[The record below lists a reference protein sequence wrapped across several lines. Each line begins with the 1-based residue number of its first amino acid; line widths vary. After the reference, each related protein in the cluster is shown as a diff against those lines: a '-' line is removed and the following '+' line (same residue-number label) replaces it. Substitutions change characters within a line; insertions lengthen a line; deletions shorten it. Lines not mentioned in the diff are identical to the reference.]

1 MTDVCPIT
9 TNAKPFVKWAGGKG
23 NLLSKLE
30 ALLPAIFSDLSNVT
44 YIEPFI
50 GGGAMFFYM
59 LQKYKCIK
67 RAVIN
72 DINPD
77 LIRCYQ
83 LIKNNPQ
90 TLIERLKEIENN
102 YYHCD
107 VYGRKD
113 LYYAYREQYNYSQ
126 EDIDERAAVFI
137 FLNRTCYNGL
147 FRVNA
152 LGKYNVPYGRYKK
165 PMICNEKVIMADHE
179 LLNSI
184 EVIIRPPGDYKLVTR
199 NLSRNGYNFMYFDPP
214 YRPLLDESNFKSY
227 SNNPFGDIQQEEL
240 KSFCDQMGRKG
251 CRIMLS
257 NSDSKNPDGS
267 SYFEALYQG
276 YIINR
281 INAPRFINV
290 NPQKRAKLT
299 EVVIRNY

>member
-1 MTDVCPIT
+1 M
-9 TNAKPFVKWAGGKG
+9 
-23 NLLSKLE
+23 
-30 ALLPAIFSDLSNVT
+30 
-44 YIEPFI
+44 
-50 GGGAMFFYM
+50 
-59 LQKYKCIK
+59 
-67 RAVIN
+67 
-72 DINPD
+72 NP
-77 LIRCYQ
+77 
-83 LIKNNPQ
+83 
-90 TLIERLKEIENN
+90 
-102 YYHCD
+102 
-107 VYGRKD
+107 
-113 LYYAYREQYNYSQ
+113 
-126 EDIDERAAVFI
+126 VFI

-199 NLSRNGYNFMYFDPP
+199 NISRNGYNFMYFDPP

-240 KSFCDQMGRKG
+240 KSFCDQMGRRG
-251 CRIMLS
+251 CGIMLI

-276 YIINR
+276 YRINR

-290 NPQKRAKLT
+290 NPQKRAKLS